1 MSGDTELLSRM
12 SKCSDADFERRLS
25 KAQGTLAKPCRD
37 LAGGAEGEGK
47 QKSGGERSGG
57 EGKEGGQV
65 GCVKEK
71 QIRRLL

>member
-1 MSGDTELLSRM
+1 M
-12 SKCSDADFERRLS
+12 SKTMQR
-25 KAQGTLAKPCRD
+25 